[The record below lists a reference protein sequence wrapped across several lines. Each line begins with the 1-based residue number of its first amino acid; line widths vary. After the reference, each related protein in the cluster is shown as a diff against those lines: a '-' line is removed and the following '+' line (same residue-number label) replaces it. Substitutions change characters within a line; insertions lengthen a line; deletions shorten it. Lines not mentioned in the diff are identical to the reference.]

1 MNYVRFDTVA
11 FLKDSKTWGGKKSK
25 LLQELEF
32 MSELPSVNN
41 ESGVRSGKISKP
53 AETMA
58 MRRIKLK
65 EQIEEIERNEE
76 MLRYG
81 MSTLT
86 DSEKELVVGL
96 YISDRRNG
104 SVVWEWGRKH
114 GLNKDY
120 VYEEL
125 HKILREMGDKIEARF
140 Y

>member
-1 MNYVRFDTVA
+1 MSYVRFDTVA
-11 FLKDSKTWGGKKSK
+11 FLKDSKLWGSKKAR
-25 LLQELEF
+25 LQQELEF

-58 MRRIKLK
+58 MRRMRLK
-65 EQIEEIERNEE
+65 EQIAELERNEE

-86 DSEKELVVGL
+86 NDEKELVVGL
-96 YISDRRNG
+96 YMTDRRNG
-104 SVVWEWGRKH
+104 IVVWEWGRKH

-125 HKILREMGDKIEARF
+125 RKTLREMGDKIEARF

>member
-104 SVVWEWGRKH
+104 IVVWEWGRKH